1 MDLTIHRVLI
11 RCLDFPLR
19 LSRSNRPTTFERE
32 YFSTSV
38 PKIQYFRYS
47 SVLNRFAPE
56 RNISRFSI
64 LLVFTVEYIIM
75 PEFIVFIIA
84 IGAVIVGADWLGN
97 AAVHIATKLSIPRV
111 VIGAT
116 IISLATTLPE
126 IVIATVSGIEGSPE
140 VGLGTVFGSPF
151 VNIGLIFGIMLLF
164 SKPEVNKA
172 YFSRTIQFFLITI
185 AVVFAIALSGKI
197 SLLFSVVLIIL
208 GVLYLITQSII
219 GKQEESIFEKMQHRL
234 ERLASFFSRENGFQ
248 QIFYLVVGA
257 ILLVLGAHFLV
268 GSAVALASLLN
279 ISSIIVGVVIIALG
293 TSLPEAFT
301 TINSIIRNRTSLST
315 GNLFGASILNL
326 TFALGLGSLFNGAH
340 IEPTSLYLIIGSL
353 AILAIVSL
361 AYVYEKVNPKIL
373 GVSLI
378 TIYLVFVVWFSN
390 LESGGASLF

>member
-1 MDLTIHRVLI
+1 
-11 RCLDFPLR
+11 
-19 LSRSNRPTTFERE
+19 
-32 YFSTSV
+32 
-38 PKIQYFRYS
+38 
-47 SVLNRFAPE
+47 
-56 RNISRFSI
+56 
-64 LLVFTVEYIIM
+64 M
-75 PEFIVFIIA
+75 PELIVFIIA

-97 AAVHIATKLSIPRV
+97 AAIHIATRLSIPRV

-116 IISLATTLPE
+116 IVSLATTMPE

-164 SKPEVNKA
+164 SKPEVNKV

-185 AVVFAIALSGKI
+185 AVVFLVSLSGKI
-197 SLLFSVVLIIL
+197 SFLFSIVLIIM

-219 GKQEESIFEKMQHRL
+219 GKQEESLFEKIQHRF
-234 ERLASFFSRENGFQ
+234 ERFANLFSKDDGFQ
-248 QIFYLVVGA
+248 QIFYLIVGT

-279 ISSIIVGVVIIALG
+279 IPYIIVGVVIIALG

-315 GNLFGASILNL
+315 GNLFGASVLDL
-326 TFALGLGSLFNGAH
+326 TFALGLGSIFNGVS
-340 IEPTSLYLIIGSL
+340 IEPSTLYLTVGSL
-353 AILAIVSL
+353 AVLALVSL
-361 AYVYEKVNPKIL
+361 AYVSNKVNPKIL
-373 GVSLI
+373 GILLI

-390 LESGGASLF
+390 LESGRTSLF